1 MNVSDVFNEIYQGT
15 QIQTYSDFSDCFQ
28 TYTCPIQNL
37 KNLNFFRCSSFPL
50 LNYSDSDFFRFF
62 QIFSDSFGFF
72 RIFQIFR
79 LSPIFQILFRFDS
92 DSEQMRKLMRHVQKR
107 TAHGYL
113 RIYIYILTNM

>member
-1 MNVSDVFNEIYQGT
+1 MNASDVFNEIYQGT

-37 KNLNFFRCSSFPL
+37 KNLIFFQMFIISFTKLFRFRFFRFFQIL
-50 LNYSDSDFFRFF
+50 SDFFRFF
-62 QIFSDSFGFF
+62 QFF
-72 RIFQIFR
+72 RV
-79 LSPIFQILFRFDS
+79 SPIFQVLFRFDS

-113 RIYIYILTNM
+113 RIYIYIYIY

>member
-1 MNVSDVFNEIYQGT
+1 M
-15 QIQTYSDFSDCFQ
+15 
-28 TYTCPIQNL
+28 
-37 KNLNFFRCSSFPL
+37 
-50 LNYSDSDFFRFF
+50 SDSESEKSEFFQMFIISFTKLFRFFDFFRFF
-62 QIFSDSFGFF
+62 KIFSDSFGFF